1 MGIHRRLRRPERL
14 LSSMAGLAMASSRL
28 ATQWSR
34 PAPERLSVQNG
45 TASQVAMKSKGT
57 FILEVSVGQNE
68 SSDSAL
74 RRSRRAAAP
83 LLREHPGHAEAQGE
97 GAAHEEAG
105 QVPAPAHL
113 GGVAEHR
120 GPCALR
126 RHVRRARRHLLR
138 GLSFWQRRKAAAGG
152 TQPGCNE
159 EKGSPPALAAAEL
172 LRGA

>member
-68 SSDSAL
+68 PSDSAL
-74 RRSRRAAAP
+74 RRFRRAVTTSGIMP
-83 LLREHPGHAEAQGE
+83 EVRRRRYFENTQDMQKRKVKELRKFPRPPTW
-97 GAAHEEAG
+97 EES
-105 QVPAPAHL
+105 QSTVDPAPFADMF
-113 GGVAEHR
+113 GE
-120 GPCALR
+120 PDDI
-126 RHVRRARRHLLR
+126 
-138 GLSFWQRRKAAAGG
+138 
-152 TQPGCNE
+152 
-159 EKGSPPALAAAEL
+159 
-172 LRGA
+172 